1 MKTKQ
6 YLYLLIT
13 SVIMLLQTSC
23 SPDSFSLGDKDLSA
37 DDLVEGIA
45 YEIKHDAANP
55 NSIIVKSLLPNRYSV
70 TIDTPQGR
78 YQSDEVTLKMPFKG
92 TYKVRMGAETRG
104 GFV

>member
-45 YEIKHDAANP
+45 YEIKHDASNP
-55 NSIIVKSLLPNRYSV
+55 NIIIVKSLLPNRYSV
-70 TIDTPQGR
+70 TIL
-78 YQSDEVTLKMPFKG
+78 LKDVIRVMK
-92 TYKVRMGAETRG
+92 
-104 GFV
+104 